1 MTRNWQVGDRVT
13 SIAVSSY
20 PGVGVIEHIRFDGID
35 VRWNDGS
42 WSQERPIDLIFAGR
56 PEDPAVNKNNKNNF
70 NVSRAAEN
78 ASNLTL
84 NNLNDPTNEKLLLN
98 PLFDVVPMAFGSG
111 TLESL
116 ISNLDSTKLPT
127 LSGTFPNVAQ
137 ENFQI
142 YQEIDIAAMQP
153 GAPIPMFSKG
163 VIF

>member
-1 MTRNWQVGDRVT
+1 MSLKWRLGDRVT

-20 PGVGVIEHIRFDGID
+20 PGVGIIKHIRFDGID
-35 VRWNDGS
+35 VIWKDGS

-56 PEDPAVNKNNKNNF
+56 PEDPVVNKNNF

-78 ASNLTL
+78 VSNLTL

-111 TLESL
+111 SLESL
-116 ISNLDSTKLPT
+116 ISNLNTTKLPT